1 MHQRHSPCALADFAA
16 GDVRHGSIKRVA
28 SAGRTVMATA
38 SILDEDGHAT
48 SLGKLGLFAN
58 KDGALAFAVRCTTA
72 FIDGDDMPLPPFQL
86 SSQRGA
92 PAFRR
97 AVSPGPGLRCQPMNV
112 AFTNGGPNTVQGLR
126 LVMPTGTTVVQAA
139 GCDDLGVNHS
149 MLISAPFVAVIPEGA
164 QLARNADND
173 SKGWVIALRRCVL
186 GQASQEAFVA
196 VPKWHLAGR
205 RQCLCRC
212 A

>member
-1 MHQRHSPCALADFAA
+1 
-16 GDVRHGSIKRVA
+16 
-28 SAGRTVMATA
+28 MATA

-72 FIDGDDMPLPPFQL
+72 FIDGDDMRCHLFNCLRSEARRL
-86 SSQRGA
+86 S
-92 PAFRR
+92 

-126 LVMPTGTTVVQAA
+126 LVIPAGTSVVQAA

>member
-1 MHQRHSPCALADFAA
+1 
-16 GDVRHGSIKRVA
+16 
-28 SAGRTVMATA
+28 MATA
-38 SILDEDGHAT
+38 SILDENGHAT

-72 FIDGDDMPLPPFQL
+72 FIDGDDMPVPPLQL

-97 AVSPGPGLRCQPMNV
+97 LAGTRATLPTDERR
-112 AFTNGGPNTVQGLR
+112 FTNGGPNTVQGLR
-126 LVMPTGTTVVQAA
+126 LVIPAGTSVVQAA

>member
-97 AVSPGPGLRCQPMNV
+97 
-112 AFTNGGPNTVQGLR
+112 
-126 LVMPTGTTVVQAA
+126 
-139 GCDDLGVNHS
+139 
-149 MLISAPFVAVIPEGA
+149 
-164 QLARNADND
+164 
-173 SKGWVIALRRCVL
+173 
-186 GQASQEAFVA
+186 
-196 VPKWHLAGR
+196 LAGTRATLPTDER
-205 RQCLCRC
+205 RFHQRRAEYRAGTSARYTDGHVSC
-212 A
+212 AGRGL

>member
-1 MHQRHSPCALADFAA
+1 
-16 GDVRHGSIKRVA
+16 
-28 SAGRTVMATA
+28 MATA

-112 AFTNGGPNTVQGLR
+112 AS
-126 LVMPTGTTVVQAA
+126 PT
-139 GCDDLGVNHS
+139 
-149 MLISAPFVAVIPEGA
+149 
-164 QLARNADND
+164 
-173 SKGWVIALRRCVL
+173 
-186 GQASQEAFVA
+186 
-196 VPKWHLAGR
+196 AGR
-205 RQCLCRC
+205 IPCRDFGSLYRRARQLCRPR
-212 A
+212 AVTTSV